1 MPFEKGKAP
10 RGGRFQPGQSGNPG
24 GKPKAIVEVAAAARA
39 RTVEA
44 IETLTTIMRDKKATA
59 SARVSAAV
67 AMLERG
73 WGKAPQSISV
83 KRDPSEM
90 RTMTDDE
97 LVAIAAGIDTVADT
111 ETGSSE
117 HSASTSNGKGEPH

>member
-1 MPFEKGKAP
+1 MPFEKGKSP
-10 RGGRFQPGQSGNPG
+10 RGGRFQPGQSGNPK
-24 GKPKAIVEVAAAARA
+24 GKPKAIIEVAAAARE

-59 SARVSAAV
+59 SARVTAANV
-67 AMLERG
+67 LLERG
-73 WGKAPQSISV
+73 WGKAPQSISI

-117 HSASTSNGKGEPH
+117 YPASTSNGKSEPH